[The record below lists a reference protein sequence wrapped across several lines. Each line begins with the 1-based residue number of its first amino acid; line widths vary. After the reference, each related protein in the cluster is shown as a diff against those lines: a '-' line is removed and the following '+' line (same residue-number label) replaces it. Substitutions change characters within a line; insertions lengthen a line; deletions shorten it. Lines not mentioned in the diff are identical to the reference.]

1 MGCMAEPKI
10 CVIHSVSGG
19 TPFSCLQRA
28 RPFDENRWP
37 GFAPAGDLLSCLC
50 KKARQRS
57 TARFRAPSGFPPC
70 GAVGRGASQ
79 TRPAG
84 SNSEAPFSA
93 RHRLRLARQRA
104 RRLCPAERLRWLRRV
119 VSFAAHQAT
128 CARRHNGGRQPAHP
142 ATLHSARQRGMGCQ
156 PATIA
161 LEFVGRISHRRTRR
175 SYPTTRL
182 STDTLRIFALQSAH
196 RAGNGEAEP
205 ACHSPSVP
213 PNEARGRRELSCRCL
228 SPEGEF
234 ATRPA
239 GAGRREGTGEAGGTV
254 GALSLLPFLR
264 AQERESPAGAKPG
277 QRTSD
282 TRTPRRQGGTP

>member
-28 RPFDENRWP
+28 RPFDENRRP

-70 GAVGRGASQ
+70 GVVGRGASQ

-104 RRLCPAERLRWLRRV
+104 GRLCLAERLWWFRRV

-128 CARRHNGGRQPAHP
+128 YVGRHNGGRQAAHP
-142 ATLHSARQRGMGCQ
+142 TTLRSARQRGMGCQ
-156 PATIA
+156 PATVA
-161 LEFVGRISHRRTRR
+161 PNLVGPIGQRRIRPTTDHPCGRRRSRARMPFPFCAAERSPGTAGTVVSLSEPAGRVCDTTRRRRAQRGHRR
-175 SYPTTRL
+175 S
-182 STDTLRIFALQSAH
+182 LR
-196 RAGNGEAEP
+196 
-205 ACHSPSVP
+205 HS
-213 PNEARGRRELSCRCL
+213 
-228 SPEGEF
+228 
-234 ATRPA
+234 
-239 GAGRREGTGEAGGTV
+239 GGVFLVTS
-254 GALSLLPFLR
+254 LSLQR
-264 AQERESPAGAKPG
+264 SHSPAGARPG
-277 QRTSD
+277 QQTAEAHTSG
-282 TRTPRRQGGTP
+282 RQEDKP

>member
-10 CVIHSVSGG
+10 CVIHSVSSG

-70 GAVGRGASQ
+70 GVVGLGASQ

-104 RRLCPAERLRWLRRV
+104 GRLCLAERLRWFRRV

-142 ATLHSARQRGMGCQ
+142 TKLCLHTFVGC
-156 PATIA
+156 
-161 LEFVGRISHRRTRR
+161 FVGRKSEAPSLNAAPAEHERRMRLRLIRPTRMPTAVADWHAFPLCRAER
-175 SYPTTRL
+175 SKCGAEEAASLFEPTGRV
-182 STDTLRIFALQSAH
+182 R
-196 RAGNGEAEP
+196 EA
-205 ACHSPSVP
+205 
-213 PNEARGRRELSCRCL
+213 ARPGLAEGGK
-228 SPEGEF
+228 PEG
-234 ATRPA
+234 P
-239 GAGRREGTGEAGGTV
+239 RRRGV
-254 GALSLLPFLR
+254 LLCLPFLHK
-264 AQERESPAGAKPG
+264 QESKSPAGAKPG

-282 TRTPRRQGGTP
+282 TRTPRHQGDKP